1 MGDVADAACARDCHG
16 VSIGVDV
23 DLLGSIKGDGS
34 CSSSYCVS
42 YGPSMGLESDGIACR
57 GGEGK
62 DCCLVYGNR
71 IPVECLVRAY
81 DLRTATDGVGCSCII
96 TGRSGVITVSC
107 VCLRHGGDGEEKEV
121 ACCFFR
127 KCKDSIS
134 NF

>member
-1 MGDVADAACARDCHG
+1 MGDVADAACAGDCHG

-23 DLLGSIKGDGS
+23 YLLGSIKGDGS
-34 CSSSYCVS
+34 CGSSYGVS

-71 IPVECLVRAY
+71 IPVDGLVRAY

-96 TGRSGVITVSC
+96 TGRSGVITVGC
-107 VCLRHGGDGEEKEV
+107 VGLRHGGDGEEEESS
-121 ACCFFR
+121 C
-127 KCKDSIS
+127 
-134 NF
+134 